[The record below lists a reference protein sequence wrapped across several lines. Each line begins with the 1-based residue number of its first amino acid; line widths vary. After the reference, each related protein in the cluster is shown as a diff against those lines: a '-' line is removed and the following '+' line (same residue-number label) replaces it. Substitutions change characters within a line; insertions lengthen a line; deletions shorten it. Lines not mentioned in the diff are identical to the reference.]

1 MQPAELEGDLGD
13 LLREVRLAAG
23 LTQESLAERAG
34 ISARSLERAEL
45 GLARPRRDT
54 LQRLLRAL
62 ELPREQ
68 RAALEAAAQVPG
80 PRPGRPGG
88 DHPPIAED
96 QRRRRRALVGPTINH
111 TAPALPVPVTPLIG
125 REGERESL
133 RQQLLH
139 PEARLLTLTGVGGVG
154 KTRLALDLAIDL
166 QDAFPD
172 GVVWIVLAP
181 LADATLVPSAVAAT
195 AGVVPAPGVSAS
207 DALIAAWR
215 ERALLVVLDNCEH
228 LLDAC
233 ARLVALLLARC
244 PALRILAT
252 SREPLQIA
260 GERQWR
266 VPPLAA
272 PNPEQLP
279 PFDELAQSPAVRLF
293 VERAQAVAPTF
304 RLTEHNAA
312 GVVGVCARLDGLPLA
327 LELAAPLT
335 RVLAVEQL
343 RERLDDRFRVLT
355 GGGRT
360 APARQQTLRAAV
372 DWSYD
377 HLDRAA
383 RQLFARL
390 GVFAGGFTL
399 EAAEAVGTDEAAE
412 DVLSVFARLIDA
424 SLVVAEVPPE
434 GRGRCHLLE
443 TLQAYARERLQAEG
457 DLEAARARHAA
468 FYLRLAERG
477 VDFVPERDLSEPA
490 IIRLVPERH
499 NLRAAL
505 DWYREQGQP
514 TVALRLGKVLA
525 GVWYKLGQFAAGLS
539 QLAALVD
546 LARTIPPSGDSARLL
561 EAASGL
567 AHQRGDY
574 PTARALV
581 DEALAIARRLDDPAL
596 IAHVLNVLGPIA
608 REQGDLATSRR
619 ALEEALA
626 RFRDLGDG
634 NEIGAALIRVGEV
647 AHVEGD
653 YAEAQRYY
661 EASIAAWAE
670 LGIRVPRASHQLG
683 LLALDR
689 GDLAQARHWMLDCL
703 RRQVDQEERTWLHAT
718 LAALA
723 CLAAAEGRSQRALYL
738 AGAMEA
744 QCERAGA
751 VLQPTERGRFEV
763 WLDRARRALDLETV
777 RAAWAKGR
785 ATPLEQVV
793 AEALGETT
801 AEGAAAMP
809 PRPDEA
815 SRAPLTRRERE
826 VAELLARGVHRDR
839 DIAAAL
845 TIAETT
851 AGLHVRRILAKLG
864 LHSRWEIAAWVSGP
878 GRRTIP

>member
-1 MQPAELEGDLGD
+1 MQPPELEGDLGD
-13 LLREVRLAAG
+13 FLRDARLAAG
-23 LTQESLAERAG
+23 LTQESLADRAG
-34 ISARSLERAEL
+34 ISARSLQRVEL

-62 ELPREQ
+62 ELPREH
-68 RAALEAAAQVPG
+68 RAGLEAAARVPG
-80 PRPGRPGG
+80 PRPGRPSG
-88 DHPPIAED
+88 DHLPVAED
-96 QRRRRRALVGPTINH
+96 QRRPRRALAGPALRH
-111 TAPALPVPVTPLIG
+111 TTPALPVPVTGLIG
-125 REGERESL
+125 RESERDVL
-133 RQQLLH
+133 QQQLLR

-154 KTRLALDLAIDL
+154 KTRLALDLATNL

-172 GVVWIVLAP
+172 GVAWVELGP
-181 LADATLVPSAVAAT
+181 LADARLVPSTVAAA
-195 AGVVPAPGVSAS
+195 AGVVPAPGVSDA
-207 DALIAAWR
+207 DALVAAWR
-215 ERALLVVLDNCEH
+215 DRSPLVVLDNCEH

-233 ARLVALLLARC
+233 ARLAADLLAHC
-244 PALRILAT
+244 PALRLLAT
-252 SREPLQIA
+252 SREPLQIT

-266 VPPLAA
+266 VPPLTV
-272 PNPEQLP
+272 PDPEQLP
-279 PFDELAQSPAVRLF
+279 AFDELARSPAVRLF
-293 VERAQAVAPTF
+293 VERAQAVAPAF
-304 RLTEHNAA
+304 QLTEHNAA

-377 HLDRAA
+377 HLDLAA
-383 RQLFARL
+383 RRLFARL

-399 EAAEAVGTDEAAE
+399 EAAEAVGTDDAMG
-412 DVLSVFARLIDA
+412 DVLPVLARLIDA
-424 SLVVAEVPPE
+424 SLVVAEVASK

-443 TLQAYARERLQAEG
+443 TLQAYARERLKAEG
-457 DLEAARARHAA
+457 DLEAARTRHSA

-477 VDFVPERDLSEPA
+477 VQFVPGFNLSESA
-490 IIRLVPERH
+490 IARLVPERH

-514 TVALRLGKVLA
+514 AAALRLGNVLA
-525 GVWYKLGQFAAGLS
+525 GVWYKLGLFAAGLV

-546 LARTIPPSGDSARLL
+546 LARAIPPSGDSAKLL
-561 EAASGL
+561 QAAGGL

-581 DEALAIARRLDDPAL
+581 DEALAIAQRLDDPLL

-608 REQGDLATSRR
+608 REQGELATSRR
-619 ALEEALA
+619 VLEEALA
-626 RFRDLGDG
+626 RFRDLGDR
-634 NEIGAALIRVGEV
+634 NQIAAALIRLGEV
-647 AHVEGD
+647 THVEGD

-661 EASIAAWAE
+661 EASIAVWAE
-670 LGIRVPRASHQLG
+670 VGLRPPRAAHVLG
-683 LLALDR
+683 TLALDR
-689 GDLAQARHWMLDCL
+689 GQLPQARHWMLDCL
-703 RRQVDQEERTWLHAT
+703 RRQVDQGEATWLHAT

-723 CLAAAEGRSQRALYL
+723 CVAAAEGRSERALYL

-751 VLQPTERGRFEV
+751 VLQPTEQLRFEL
-763 WLDRARRALDLETV
+763 WLDRARRSLDPETA
-777 RAAWAKGR
+777 RAAWAEGY
-785 ATPLEQVV
+785 AAPLEQVV
-793 AEALGETT
+793 AEALEESM
-801 AEGAAAMP
+801 AEDGS
-809 PRPDEA
+809 A
-815 SRAPLTRRERE
+815 SRSPDVSSRTVLTRRERE

-839 DIAAAL
+839 DLAAVLA
-845 TIAETT
+845 IAETT

-864 LHSRWEIAAWVSGP
+864 LHSRWEIATWVSGT
-878 GRRTIP
+878 GERGIP